1 MTAGNL
7 ILNPVTLH
15 NILGVK
21 FTEFLEDFLL
31 GGWGRQMSK
40 ILKGGEKNYKS
51 GNYIEPVTL
60 FNWEMFRCPLLKV
73 LPEVACISDSVTD
86 KNLEQIPGGL
96 GN

>member
-60 FNWEMFRCPLLKV
+60 FN
-73 LPEVACISDSVTD
+73 
-86 KNLEQIPGGL
+86 
-96 GN
+96 